1 MTMHFAS
8 HLKKKYKVKNK
19 KQKQNLRWTPKFKC
33 TFNHLDDH
41 QCRYLTDCSDA
52 ILFPLR
58 QCSKYSIRSDDIH
71 FIKTLSRFY
80 HSIFVLFLSLR
91 LKASDDKREIIRKSN
106 IFTHKRNKNKMSFC
120 FWEKFR
126 MHSFD
131 GTFTLWIFFSFLATF
146 CEYTFYIIW

>member
-1 MTMHFAS
+1 MHFAS
-8 HLKKKYKVKNK
+8 HLKKKYKEKNK
-19 KQKQNLRWTPKFKC
+19 KQKQNLRWTLKFKC

-41 QCRYLTDCSDA
+41 LCRYLTDCSDA

-71 FIKTLSRFY
+71 FIKTLSKILSFN
-80 HSIFVLFLSLR
+80 ICFVSFSPSKSEWR
-91 LKASDDKREIIRKSN
+91 QTRNSN
-106 IFTHKRNKNKMSFC
+106 IFTHKRKKNKMSFR

-131 GTFTLWIFFSFLATF
+131 GTFTFWVFFSFLATF
-146 CEYTFYIIW
+146 CEYKFYIIW